1 MKVGALILGIIGG
14 LVTLFYGLLGYGLGS
29 MAGAAGLKI
38 VSVGLPIAG
47 LVGAGMVMAKPVT
60 GAALMGTAAVGLLLI
75 LGFNFFSLI
84 PIVLLGLGAL
94 LGFLSS
100 QDAAKPLQ

>member
-1 MKVGALILGIIGG
+1 
-14 LVTLFYGLLGYGLGS
+14 
-29 MAGAAGLKI
+29 
-38 VSVGLPIAG
+38 
-47 LVGAGMVMAKPVT
+47 MVMAKPVT
-60 GAALMGTAAVGLLLI
+60 GAALMGIAAVGLLLI